1 MRVRFCDVRSA
12 VSSILIVC
20 SLSTFAFSQGIATS
34 GPTPPPEF
42 KKAIDQFNADIAVWN
57 ARCKITRSEAEDA
70 WCKKERARIGKR
82 KAELIALGA
91 IPR

>member
-1 MRVRFCDVRSA
+1 MA
-12 VSSILIVC
+12 
-20 SLSTFAFSQGIATS
+20 TFAFSQGFSTS

-42 KKAIDQFNADIAVWN
+42 KKAIDQFNAEIAVWN

-70 WCKKERARIGKR
+70 WCKKERARIDAR

-91 IPR
+91 IPK